1 MKTRGC
7 DIAIR
12 LCVSFAGKRKTD
24 ATAAVFGDFVH
35 PRLATQHL
43 FYGRREVSTNIVYVG
58 NDLCEVSPRGRMR
71 GGRIEVSVRRRFHA
85 KVPEFVRVLPAG
97 QHTGHRKKRGELTIL
112 LEFLQSEAYRQL
124 MQLYEINVVFKL
136 SGRYWLNDDFRLLP
150 LLELSS
156 SAFYFKIVRVYQD
169 PNNVAIWNN
178 DRKDACFSTCLFGFT
193 PDQMPRACE
202 AFQHVFQHMQRERW
216 DIENGLYQYFVGR
229 APHSESGPRF
239 PTVFVP
245 KIGVSGRLSG
255 PGTLIHH

>member
-1 MKTRGC
+1 MQRPLFLVTSFINNWPPNTCFTVEERYQQTLFTLETIYAKCPHAVVCVAEGSRYLFDDDFTQKYPNLYVYYLQANIRG
-7 DIAIR
+7 I
-12 LCVSFAGKRKTD
+12 GKS
-24 ATAAVFGDFVH
+24 
-35 PRLATQHL
+35 
-43 FYGRREVSTNIVYVG
+43 E
-58 NDLCEVSPRGRMR
+58 
-71 GGRIEVSVRRRFHA
+71 
-85 KVPEFVRVLPAG
+85 
-97 QHTGHRKKRGELTIL
+97 GELTIL

-124 MQLYEINVVFKL
+124 MQSFEINMVFKL

-169 PNNVAIWNN
+169 VNNVAIWNN

-229 APHSESGPRF
+229 APHSESRPRF